1 MLKKNLG
8 RAQMHSLLALVW
20 SEMQGLP
27 SSSDLLGTAV
37 LQLRRAHREFEDHR
51 RESHKML

>member
-27 SSSDLLGTAV
+27 SSSDQLGTAV
-37 LQLRRAHREFEDHR
+37 LQLRRDHREFEDHR
-51 RESHKML
+51 RQSHKML